1 MKFKNRLLLEEKL
14 DFAEGERLMRCC
26 IANIRVIDG
35 TPHPPQPYGFAAPFA
50 QPQTADPSV
59 CCADISPNRGVS
71 SRGRQ
76 GGRRFQ

>member
-35 TPHPPQPYGFAAPFA
+35 TPHPPQPYGFAAPS
-50 QPQTADPSV
+50 PQGEGKEEGDFNE
-59 CCADISPNRGVS
+59 NRRNHCGIRS
-71 SRGRQ
+71 FS
-76 GGRRFQ
+76 